1 MNKEISTVMK
11 SRKGKT
17 QIQFLKII
25 RSFNSI
31 HNEIKEFN
39 ENYWSEYLFLL
50 LSTIM
55 TISNAYLYLWL
66 FGELNIISRS
76 SFLFT
81 SILFSMILLL
91 ILLIAS
97 SVSSEAKKSYKLLN
111 AFYVQTIKIRI
122 SIHMRIKVCLILWLF

>member
-1 MNKEISTVMK
+1 MK
-11 SRKGKT
+11 SKKGKT
-17 QIQFLKII
+17 RIQFQIII

-50 LSTIM
+50 ISTIM
-55 TISNAYLYLWL
+55 TVINTLLYVSL
-66 FGELNIISRS
+66 FGELNIIIKST
-76 SFLFT
+76 FICAFITYTL
-81 SILFSMILLL
+81 ILLL

-97 SVSSEAKKSYKLLN
+97 SVTSEAKNSYKILN

-122 SIHMRIKVCLILWLF
+122 SIHMRIKVCLILCLF